1 MEDYIRGAL
10 CGYLSVQ
17 RGAKDDAKKK
27 RMFLVLTDSR
37 LDYYDSDPRP
47 EFEQDI
53 ADAYIFTAATRV
65 HFYVEINAKAPLNSL
80 CLTTDKTACVFIAES
95 DHEAQ
100 LWYKHLYERLEALAS
115 MVKGTLMLRK
125 EISAKQQLKRL
136 LLKTKYKWKQRYMEL
151 GRSSLRFC
159 KESDKKTRMMKQFTL
174 TAQSFVGEE
183 SVEFLR
189 QHRVFAS
196 YATAVQPDAK
206 MLSRFKQERRD
217 QHYTNNAQ
225 LTAVSAVNPHKPSS
239 SGVAPAFPFVVATGQ
254 AHLYLAAQTESARAD
269 WVVAIRMRII
279 SLKYRHN
286 GDKRQSK
293 TKGGAE
299 QDPEF
304 QLRGFMDVQLK
315 PGAEWKRL
323 FVELDNDL
331 VRVKASE
338 RKVGAKFET
347 RLLPTCHVAP
357 TLLKANALV
366 LRNLGK
372 EISLA
377 PPSFKEAERWMTT
390 LQRSGKAVALAK
402 YQKIFEDDVRDL
414 LKNSVVY
421 NLVVPA
427 GESAG
432 LVVERYKKRIVVL
445 SHHPPSL
452 HPTSVSTAGAAPN
465 SLKRSVPTGA
475 ATHEAQI
482 PQGSV
487 LVAISQFDMAH
498 ESFETIWHAMRH
510 KKGYQHRM
518 TLTLRAPI
526 VKHGV
531 AGVRLSS
538 RDPWVVCRCTLQH
551 GRLSILPLDATGTTS
566 AGEPEVLADLPLRH
580 CRVELASE
588 DGCRNGVKLTVTG
601 TFASALST
609 TVLMNVAA
617 DADAFLWF
625 ALLHLEAAIAQ
636 DDPSYPLSV
645 AALAKSKDARQRSSR
660 ACAEVSDDQKRCFQ
674 HCSVVGMRIS
684 EIERVALV
692 TDPLSC
698 LEHNDDESVRTGA
711 QSVTRK
717 ALAPTGGR
725 HQLSKADSTAFFQLL
740 DAIGCGKIPS
750 STLVRAME
758 NLTRHLVRPTALRKT
773 EAAQVRAD
781 IGVLSEL
788 AAALEAL
795 RESKQPDGVSTGSST
810 SSFSSSS
817 LPSSPSFPIS
827 VTEFLELMKSVA
839 DADVVELVRKMARH
853 DIQCM

>member
-10 CGYLSVQ
+10 CGYLGVQ
-17 RGAKDDAKKK
+17 RGAKGDGRKK

-47 EFEQDI
+47 EFEKDI

-65 HFYVEINAKAPLNSL
+65 HHYVEINAKAPPNSL
-80 CLTTDKTACVFIAES
+80 CLTTDKAARVFLAES
-95 DHEAQ
+95 DQEAQ
-100 LWYKHLYERLEALAS
+100 LWYRHLHERLEALAS

-136 LLKTKYKWKQRYMEL
+136 LLKTKYKWKQRYIEL

-159 KESDKKTRMMKQFTL
+159 KESDKKTRMMKQFAL

-189 QHRVFAS
+189 QHRLLAS
-196 YATAVQPDAK
+196 YATAVEPDAK
-206 MLSRFKQERRD
+206 MLRRFKQEQRD
-217 QHYTNNAQ
+217 LQYTNNAQ
-225 LTAVSAVNPHKPSS
+225 LAAASAANPHKPS

-254 AHLYLAAQTESARAD
+254 AHLYLAAPTESARAD

-286 GDKRQSK
+286 GAKNQSK
-293 TKGGAE
+293 AKDGD
-299 QDPEF
+299 QDPAF

-366 LRNLGK
+366 LRNLGS

-377 PPSFKEAERWMTT
+377 PTSFKEAERWMTT
-390 LQRSGKAVALAK
+390 LERSGKAVGLAK
-402 YQKIFEDDVRDL
+402 YHKIFEDDVRDL

-452 HPTSVSTAGAAPN
+452 QDTTAAAGAPLKV
-465 SLKRSVPTGA
+465 LKRGA
-475 ATHEAQI
+475 SAGAVQQQLI
-482 PQGSV
+482 PQGSA
-487 LVAISQFDMAH
+487 LVAISQFEMAH
-498 ESFETIWHAMRH
+498 ESFETIWHTVRH

-518 TLTLRAPI
+518 TLTFRAPI
-526 VKHGV
+526 VKQGV
-531 AGVRLSS
+531 AGVRFRS

-551 GRLSILPLDATGTTS
+551 GRLSIVSLDATS
-566 AGEPEVLADLPLRH
+566 ASAVEHEVLTDLPLRH

-588 DGCRNGVKLTVTG
+588 VGCRNGVKLTVSG
-601 TFASALST
+601 AASSALSM

-617 DADAFLWF
+617 DADLFLWF
-625 ALLHLEAAIAQ
+625 ALLRLEAAIAQ
-636 DDPSYPLSV
+636 DDPQYPLSV
-645 AALAKSKDARQRSSR
+645 AALANSKNPHKRASR
-660 ACAEVSDDQKRCFQ
+660 MCTDVAEDQKRCFQ
-674 HCSVVGMRIS
+674 HCAVVGMRVA

-692 TDPLSC
+692 TDPLRC
-698 LEHNDDESVRTGA
+698 LQHNDDEGVCTEADGVS
-711 QSVTRK
+711 SK
-717 ALAPTGGR
+717 PLAPAACC
-725 HQLSKADSTAFFQLL
+725 HQLSEADSTAFFQLL
-740 DAIGCGKIPS
+740 DAIGCGKIQS
-750 STLVRAME
+750 SSLMRTMDT
-758 NLTRHLVRPTALRKT
+758 LTRHLAGPVALRKP
-773 EAAQVRAD
+773 APQVSPKCDSEQPASASRGGV
-781 IGVLSEL
+781 GVLSEL
-788 AAALEAL
+788 VAALEAL
-795 RESKQPDGVSTGSST
+795 RESKLDAAPT
-810 SSFSSSS
+810 
-817 LPSSPSFPIS
+817 LPSSPPPPSFPIS
-827 VTEFLELMKSVA
+827 MSEFLELMKSVV